1 MTTKTLRSGNKE
13 VMQFMTPSG
22 VIGTVATSIPREAL
36 AGWAESLEARLREL
50 ERLDKLPAPS
60 AKRRRQK
67 P

>member
-1 MTTKTLRSGNKE
+1 MTIKTLRRGKKE
-13 VMQFMTPSG
+13 VKQFVTPSG
-22 VIGTVATSIPREAL
+22 VVGTVATSIPREAL

-60 AKRRRQK
+60 AKRRRPK